1 MALDILFPDGD
12 HQDFIVEIPNG
23 TLNAPIDILSKSN
36 TRDFIVEIPDGTLN
50 APIDILT
57 INGDLPVSE
66 LVLTAGGGGETSTVY
81 VT

>member
-23 TLNAPIDILSKSN
+23 TLNAPLDILVDSN
-36 TRDFIVEIPDGTLN
+36 TRDFITEIPDGTLN

-57 INGDLPVSE
+57 VNGDLPESE
-66 LVLTAGGGGETSTVY
+66 LVLTGGVGGEISTVY